1 MYRILLPLLVTV
13 LPNQDTCALLRAIQK
28 KKKEGQWGNR
38 SKRKKGSQR
47 KTEKKG
53 RKEGGREEKKPAR
66 KKAFRTGLVLELC
79 FYSLIR

>member
-47 KTEKKG
+47 KR
-53 RKEGGREEKKPAR
+53 RKEGRKGGEKKKSQQER
-66 KKAFRTGLVLELC
+66 KHSEQG
-79 FYSLIR
+79 